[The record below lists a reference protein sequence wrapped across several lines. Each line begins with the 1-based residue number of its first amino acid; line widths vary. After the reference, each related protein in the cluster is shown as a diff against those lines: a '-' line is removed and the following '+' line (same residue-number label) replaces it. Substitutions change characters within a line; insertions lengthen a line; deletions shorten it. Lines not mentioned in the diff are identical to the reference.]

1 MTEKHYIVTH
11 YADGT
16 PSDEREL
23 SEAEYAELTTGGKL
37 LSETQEQPNVVA

>member
-16 PSDEREL
+16 PSDKREL
-23 SEAEYAELTTGGKL
+23 TDEEYAELTSGGPI
-37 LSETQEQPNVVA
+37 ENVKTEAPA

>member
-16 PSDEREL
+16 PSETREL
-23 SEAEYAELTTGGKL
+23 SEEEYAELTSGGKL
-37 LSETQEQPNVVA
+37 INETQETTA